1 MARLKA
7 LRPLR
12 VVGQTMLWLLTAL
25 VAMGLWDAGL
35 GKFTSAAGWQHW
47 FVEVWHYPT
56 WFRSVIGVGEAGG
69 AVLLILPATA
79 SYAGVLL
86 TVIMLGAF
94 WTVTT
99 KEADL
104 SAVDPMAT
112 AIVLLIVVAARWP
125 RRYRFA
131 RDAKA

>member
-1 MARLKA
+1 MIGKTARRA
-7 LRPLR
+7 FRI
-12 VVGQTMLWLLTAL
+12 VGQTVLWLLTAL

-47 FVEVWHYPT
+47 FVEVWGYPT
-56 WFRSVIGVGEAGG
+56 WFRSVIGVGEASA
-69 AVLLILPATA
+69 AVLLLLPATA
-79 SYAGVLL
+79 SYAAALL

-104 SAVDPMAT
+104 SAVDPMVT
-112 AIVLLIVVAARWP
+112 AIVLLIVFAARWP

-131 RDAKA
+131 HDAK

>member
-1 MARLKA
+1 MVRHATRQA
-7 LRPLR
+7 LRIG
-12 VVGQTMLWLLTAL
+12 GQTVLWLFTAL
-25 VAMGLWDAGL
+25 VAMGMWDAGL

-47 FVEVWHYPT
+47 FVEVWQYPT
-56 WFRSVIGVGEAGG
+56 WFRSVIGVSEAGG
-69 AVLLILPATA
+69 AIVLLIPATA
-79 SYAGVLL
+79 SYAAALL

-104 SAVDPMAT
+104 SATDPMVT
-112 AIVLLIVVAARWP
+112 AVILVIVLVGRWP

-131 RDAKA
+131 RDANA

>member
-1 MARLKA
+1 MVGKTARRA
-7 LRPLR
+7 FRI
-12 VVGQTMLWLLTAL
+12 VGQTVLWLLTAL

-47 FVEVWHYPT
+47 FVEIWGYPT
-56 WFRSVIGVGEAGG
+56 WFRSVIGVGEASG
-69 AVLLILPATA
+69 AVLLLPPATA
-79 SYAGVLL
+79 SYAAALL

-104 SAVDPMAT
+104 SAVDPMVT
-112 AIVLLIVVAARWP
+112 AIVLLIVFAARWP

-131 RDAKA
+131 HDAQD

>member
-1 MARLKA
+1 MAKLTVR
-7 LRPLR
+7 R
-12 VVGQTMLWLLTAL
+12 VLGIGGQAGLWLLTAF

-47 FVEVWHYPT
+47 FVEVWGYPT
-56 WFRSVIGVGEAGG
+56 WFRSVIGVGEASA
-69 AVLLILPATA
+69 AVLLLLPATA
-79 SYAGVLL
+79 SYAAALL

-104 SAVDPMAT
+104 SAVDPMVT
-112 AIVLLIVVAARWP
+112 AIVLLIVFAARWP

-131 RDAKA
+131 HYAK